1 MDALYS
7 AGAANA
13 REQGGALVIL
23 NMTSKLRQTLTNSMI
38 HFVRQRHSR
47 FSLERRFPIELMSSS
62 GMFGFGSTRVGL
74 QRFMLEDRTIRQTE
88 EERKTERERYNC

>member
-47 FSLERRFPIELMSSS
+47 FSLERRFAIELMSSS
-62 GMFGFGSTRVGL
+62 GMFGSSRVVL

>member
-13 REQGGALVIL
+13 REQGGALVYIL
-23 NMTSKLRQTLTNSMI
+23 NMTSKLRQTHSMI

-47 FSLERRFPIELMSSS
+47 FSWERRFPIELMSSS

>member
-13 REQGGALVIL
+13 REQGGALVYIL
-23 NMTSKLRQTLTNSMI
+23 NMTSKLRQTHSMI

-47 FSLERRFPIELMSSS
+47 FSLERRFAIELMSSS
-62 GMFGFGSTRVGL
+62 GMYGSTRVGL

>member
-23 NMTSKLRQTLTNSMI
+23 NMTSKLRQTHSMI

-47 FSLERRFPIELMSSS
+47 FSWERRSPIELMSSS
-62 GMFGFGSTRVGL
+62 GMYGSTRVGL

>member
-13 REQGGALVIL
+13 RKQGGALFIL
-23 NMTSKLRQTLTNSMI
+23 NMTSKFRQTLTNSMI

-62 GMFGFGSTRVGL
+62 GMFGSTRVGL